1 MANYVLVHGAWG
13 GGQTYDAVLPALRDA
28 GHEVLVATLPGLGSR
43 QAELH
48 PGITLTDH
56 IDAVCEQIEAA
67 GYDRFILTGHSYGG
81 MVITGIAS
89 RLGKRID
96 AICYI
101 DAFKPEDGQS
111 LWDITS
117 EFEHNW
123 YIDSQKFK
131 PGYVN
136 PIGGVEFAVVPGVI
150 GYQPLLTLLE
160 AVRCSGDEQLI
171 PRKAYI
177 FATGWQPTPFPR
189 FAEAAKTAGWDY
201 YEADCDHFVMS
212 NRPEL
217 TAEILLGLAQ

>member
-48 PGITLTDH
+48 PGITLTDD

-131 PGYVN
+131 PGYVD